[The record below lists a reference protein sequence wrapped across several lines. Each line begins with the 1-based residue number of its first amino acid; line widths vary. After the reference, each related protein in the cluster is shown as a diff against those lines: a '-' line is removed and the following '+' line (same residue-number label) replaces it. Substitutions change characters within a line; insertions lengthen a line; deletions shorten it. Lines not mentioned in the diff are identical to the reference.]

1 MKIKTVQEIGF
12 SVRKGEYAQAFV
24 RGEITPRK
32 LIEASDEELMEML
45 TNIRGIGPWTVH
57 MLSIFMLRRVDIL
70 PPADLGVQLGLVK
83 FWLGHELKAAK
94 NHGHIDVSDEK
105 QNEMINQNDDIRS
118 AQQSV
123 TSLDSNGAVKA
134 VPLPKEALEIG
145 LKESVLRERLKK
157 RLKKGNIYLTA
168 KECEALTANWRPYR
182 SIGVYYMWIIK
193 GDKESAKKSQQRP
206 SIKHPHEYVG
216 SQQISSPILPA
227 NQRRSIHPSI
237 DLRNINLESHF
248 GEYRPKRTAPAPP
261 SQASSNASNTHTLKD
276 IDLGPPLSTSFSTF
290 QSSSSLTPST
300 SINPS
305 PRSSNDDN
313 DQQTVKSQKSNST
326 LPPPPLVHQS
336 SSPMPLDNSFHNDDD
351 DSGTPPISPPRPPI
365 LQRSA
370 TVAGNIKP
378 RDGFDK
384 DKKRGVFSGFAS
396 SLSDLLQLQKKPE
409 ISTPYDPVHLTHVGF
424 NSDTGEFTGLPKEWQ
439 QLLQDSGISKQDQ
452 EANPQAVM
460 DIVAFYQDA
469 QKAQLGAEDSQVWKK
484 MGGVANGQPTGPV
497 EKSFT
502 ARPAPPPP
510 GPPTRYGNPRAAPP
524 PPPMK
529 KSISNP
535 GSVRGEA
542 PRPAPP
548 PPRPAPPPQL
558 DRSVSHRIPP
568 NPTSASRTLERAK
581 SQQSQQSK
589 PAGPS
594 SSIATPNSYNRAP
607 PPIHNPQVQ
616 LAKQPSAASAALA
629 RAASKNNKVIPQI
642 PPSLQPQ
649 SQPPQQQ
656 SPQQG
661 PGPVPRRRENNN
673 VSKQQSEAEIILK
686 LQSICTDADPT
697 KLYKNLWVPASAH
710 PEISQNEYTQFVHSN
725 SPPQQHATNLSR
737 IRSNSS
743 LGSTL
748 SRRKSKLS
756 RQYNPT
762 EDDGVG
768 DNDILSVSSSK
779 PSSLNLL
786 QSLTEETTKEMNDEH
801 LKKSHSSFRDKLS
814 KSSKQP
820 NKLIKHVSKI
830 PSADNK
836 FKTIDNQVVNKPKK
850 LNSPLNSP
858 SISSPPRLDLKF
870 DTNILDS
877 PIKDDDRPLSSLT
890 NDIFDAY
897 ATADE
902 RASFSSISSAPSSS
916 EHSHP
921 FEHDLERKEDNVI
934 HENDDLQEND
944 IQLEDDD
951 SQTIHGSP
959 NQKKDRLRVVN
970 TTISPSKASSKNDNS
985 ITSSEDDHTT
995 QEDDCNE
1002 TTSEE
1007 KSGSIETGESYETI
1021 SSEEVENAFL
1031 ITKSLKNRIQPPTP
1045 IPSDHVE
1052 PIPNTVKLS
1061 MDLSV
1066 SSLIPEFPS
1075 ATKPINNITKL
1086 NTISSINNVDHKLFE
1101 PSRPAP
1107 EPPIIHADLPS
1118 RDTPSPTPSAASSAS
1133 KRKGWNWLK
1142 EKEKARLDRT
1152 NKIKEAKEAKAR
1164 EKFEL
1169 KEKEK
1174 EKEKREREERM
1185 IREKEKKREM
1195 EEKEKEKADAK
1206 AQMKAREREI
1216 KEKGKKERDEKRER
1230 ELKAAREE
1238 KEKKE
1243 REEKQRKERELEKK
1257 EREEREKREQKERE
1271 EMEKKEREMS
1281 KKDAKKLREE
1291 KEKKEREVKQKEEK
1305 LKKDSKE
1312 EKLKREREEKEGRLK
1327 KEREEKEQKLKA
1339 TREEKEQKLK
1349 AAREEKELKIKAE
1362 KEEKEHKLRIER
1374 EEKEQ
1379 KLNVEREEK
1388 ENKIKAE
1395 REEKEIKL
1403 RTERE
1408 NEQKLISER
1417 EEEYKLNIERE
1428 ENENKLKAE
1437 REEEEY
1443 KLNIEREEKEEKL
1456 RLELEEHERMTKKML
1471 EDEAEMLRKEL
1482 EEEERL
1488 KKEREEEDVKLKKD
1502 LEEKEEKSKKDRE
1515 EEVNIKRDLEEKEV
1529 NANKERE
1536 EQEEEEERLRLELEE
1551 KEELLRLEREEREEN
1566 LKIEREEKEQLKRET
1581 EEKGNKERVE
1591 KPKKGPEKKD
1601 KDKSLKSS
1609 FKLKKSDS
1617 SASSK
1622 LSKEAAKQ
1630 ATKDKEQERARNKEA
1645 AKERKEAAKIAAAQ
1659 SREAAKN
1666 AQSSHI
1672 GFVGSLFGSKKK
1684 SSSSLKSSKSSIS
1697 SQSSSKEKKKSKVK
1711 AKKDKKNNEEQVQ
1724 EMPVNNFDHR
1734 YPIQIERAIYRLSHL
1749 KLANP
1754 RRSLYEQVLIS
1765 NFMFW
1770 YLSIVNHQNQQQV
1783 EARQRHDQIEV
1794 HTQESYPENV
1804 EKHDIVNLEAS
1815 NLLTGSPTPQNS
1827 PTHSSIPELAPTPSL
1842 SSDMILPHDEPS
1854 DDVIEEKHPLAI
1866 ANVSDDEWTEETL
1879 SSLISENEIEIDT
1892 NEPVLP
1898 SQTTF
1903 KEAIEEVPMSS
1914 STRSSPGSPEDTQD
1928 PGVVPASTLSKSPS
1942 PPNVLGSPVEL
1953 DYDIPVSPITTFED
1967 QIPRPSDP
1975 QIEHREERQI
1985 KYGKKQEK
1993 RESIMIEPPASLP
2006 VMTETARPATPPQ
2019 KRRVESPTSPAPA
2032 PAHTQQSPVNQ
2043 AQPTPSAHQLL
2054 NIVNQPAGTSSKS
2067 GSSSPLMQSNQQSRS
2082 SSPMPKKNRLQK
2094 MASTGS
2100 FDKSSYEDPLKML
2113 DKPRQSPHSL
2123 TYSSP
2128 SPALQPP
2135 VQGQRIMRTP
2145 SPAQMQQH
2153 QQAQQMHYVQH
2164 LQAPFQQFYTGSPSP
2179 PPVPSHSPSPSPGPR
2194 PSPSPSPSPVQQN
2207 QGYGMHGWGV
2217 YQQQSQHHQQLMRQ
2231 QAYMHQQQAQQQQEF
2246 QQQRYLNAMTI
2257 QEVRRGSWSP
2267 QPMPQQ
2273 GYQQQMQQQ
2282 QHMHHQQQ
2290 LQQQQHQQQQPQQM
2304 HQQQFTQQQHQPSP
2318 FDKRYFPTR
2327 SSSTSNVPTQ
2337 NVLRRPSL
2345 PHLQTINGPIR
2356 NDEIQGTIKL
2366 PKGNATQKAS
2376 GIKGKYFDG
2385 QNSSRTPLLA
2395 TIGGLFLIGYTLDYQ
2410 LHLKHHKNN
2419 HH

>member
-1 MKIKTVQEIGF
+1 MND
-12 SVRKGEYAQAFV
+12 
-24 RGEITPRK
+24 
-32 LIEASDEELMEML
+32 SDV
-45 TNIRGIGPWTVH
+45 NHQV
-57 MLSIFMLRRVDIL
+57 SILKALRRRSLSQGQRTAIDPDL
-70 PPADLGVQLGLVK
+70 PPTDQD
-83 FWLGHELKAAK
+83 
-94 NHGHIDVSDEK
+94 I
-105 QNEMINQNDDIRS
+105 QND
-118 AQQSV
+118 
-123 TSLDSNGAVKA
+123 
-134 VPLPKEALEIG
+134 
-145 LKESVLRERLKK
+145 
-157 RLKKGNIYLTA
+157 NIL
-168 KECEALTANWRPYR
+168 
-182 SIGVYYMWIIK
+182 
-193 GDKESAKKSQQRP
+193 
-206 SIKHPHEYVG
+206 
-216 SQQISSPILPA
+216 
-227 NQRRSIHPSI
+227 NQ
-237 DLRNINLESHF
+237 
-248 GEYRPKRTAPAPP
+248 Y
-261 SQASSNASNTHTLKD
+261 
-276 IDLGPPLSTSFSTF
+276 
-290 QSSSSLTPST
+290 
-300 SINPS
+300 
-305 PRSSNDDN
+305 
-313 DQQTVKSQKSNST
+313 
-326 LPPPPLVHQS
+326 
-336 SSPMPLDNSFHNDDD
+336 
-351 DSGTPPISPPRPPI
+351 
-365 LQRSA
+365 
-370 TVAGNIKP
+370 
-378 RDGFDK
+378 
-384 DKKRGVFSGFAS
+384 
-396 SLSDLLQLQKKPE
+396 
-409 ISTPYDPVHLTHVGF
+409 
-424 NSDTGEFTGLPKEWQ
+424 
-439 QLLQDSGISKQDQ
+439 
-452 EANPQAVM
+452 
-460 DIVAFYQDA
+460 
-469 QKAQLGAEDSQVWKK
+469 
-484 MGGVANGQPTGPV
+484 
-497 EKSFT
+497 
-502 ARPAPPPP
+502 
-510 GPPTRYGNPRAAPP
+510 
-524 PPPMK
+524 
-529 KSISNP
+529 
-535 GSVRGEA
+535 
-542 PRPAPP
+542 
-548 PPRPAPPPQL
+548 
-558 DRSVSHRIPP
+558 
-568 NPTSASRTLERAK
+568 
-581 SQQSQQSK
+581 
-589 PAGPS
+589 
-594 SSIATPNSYNRAP
+594 
-607 PPIHNPQVQ
+607 
-616 LAKQPSAASAALA
+616 
-629 RAASKNNKVIPQI
+629 
-642 PPSLQPQ
+642 
-649 SQPPQQQ
+649 
-656 SPQQG
+656 
-661 PGPVPRRRENNN
+661 
-673 VSKQQSEAEIILK
+673 
-686 LQSICTDADPT
+686 
-697 KLYKNLWVPASAH
+697 WVPASAH

-1152 NKIKEAKEAKAR
+1152 NKIKEAKAR
-1164 EKFEL
+1164 EKIEL

-1230 ELKAAREE
+1230 ELKAAREG

-1312 EKLKREREEKEGRLK
+1312 EKLRREREEKEGRLK

-1379 KLNVEREEK
+1379 KLNLEREEK

-1417 EEEYKLNIERE
+1417 EEEYKINIERE

-1443 KLNIEREEKEEKL
+1443 KLNIEREENENKLKAEREEKEEKL

-1515 EEVNIKRDLEEKEV
+1515 EEANIKRDLEEKEV
-1529 NANKERE
+1529 KANKERE

-1581 EEKGNKERVE
+1581 EEKGNKERGE

-1684 SSSSLKSSKSSIS
+1684 SNSSLKSSKSSIS
-1697 SQSSSKEKKKSKVK
+1697 TQSSSKEKKKSKVK
-1711 AKKDKKNNEEQVQ
+1711 GKKDKKNNEEQVQ
-1724 EMPVNNFDHR
+1724 ELPVNNFDHR

-1783 EARQRHDQIEV
+1783 EARQRHEQIEV

-1879 SSLISENEIEIDT
+1879 SSLISENEIEVDT

-1928 PGVVPASTLSKSPS
+1928 PGVAPASTLSKSPS

-1975 QIEHREERQI
+1975 QIEHREERQM

-2032 PAHTQQSPVNQ
+2032 PAPTQPSPVNQ

-2082 SSPMPKKNRLQK
+2082 SSTMPKKNRLQK

-2290 LQQQQHQQQQPQQM
+2290 LQQQQHQQQQQQQQM
-2304 HQQQFTQQQHQPSP
+2304 HQQQFTQQQHQTSP

-2356 NDEIQGTIKL
+2356 NDEIQGTMSAPSSPASTGFVIEDAPTL
-2366 PKGNATQKAS
+2366 PAMT
-2376 GIKGKYFDG
+2376 GI
-2385 QNSSRTPLLA
+2385 
-2395 TIGGLFLIGYTLDYQ
+2395 
-2410 LHLKHHKNN
+2410 
-2419 HH
+2419 